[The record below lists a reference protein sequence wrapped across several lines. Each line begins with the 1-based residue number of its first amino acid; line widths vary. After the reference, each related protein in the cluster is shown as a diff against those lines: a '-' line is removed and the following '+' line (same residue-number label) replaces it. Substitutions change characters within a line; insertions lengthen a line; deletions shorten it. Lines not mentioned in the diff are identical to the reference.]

1 MNKLNKTKQ
10 AGYSLLEVCMGAAIA
25 AVMAGVGIHAFTKT
39 NDKTE
44 GFADQMSMVE
54 QAEAGN
60 YVPCFERVDGVVVPC
75 QNQLSQ

>member
-1 MNKLNKTKQ
+1 MNKFNKTKQ
-10 AGYSLLEVCMGAAIA
+10 AGYSLFEVSMGAAIA

-44 GFADQMSMVE
+44 DFTNQVSMVE
-54 QAEAGN
+54 QAEAGH

-75 QNQLSQ
+75 QKQLSN

>member
-1 MNKLNKTKQ
+1 MNKQINRKQ
-10 AGYSLLEVCMGAAIA
+10 SGHSLFEVAMGAAIA

-44 GFADQMSMVE
+44 DFTNQVSMVE

-60 YVPCFERVDGVVVPC
+60 FTPCFERIDGVLVPC
-75 QNQLSQ
+75 QKQLSN

>member
-1 MNKLNKTKQ
+1 MNKINKTKQ
-10 AGYSLLEVCMGAAIA
+10 AGYSLFEVSMGVAIA

-44 GFADQMSMVE
+44 GFTNQVAMVE

-60 YVPCFERVDGVVVPC
+60 YVPCFERIDGVVVPC
-75 QNQLSQ
+75 QNQLSN

>member
-1 MNKLNKTKQ
+1 MNKFNKTKQ
-10 AGYSLLEVCMGAAIA
+10 AGHSLFEVAMGAAIA

-44 GFADQMSMVE
+44 NFTNQVSMVE

-60 YVPCFERVDGVVVPC
+60 FTPCFERVDGVLVPC
-75 QNQLSQ
+75 QNQLSN